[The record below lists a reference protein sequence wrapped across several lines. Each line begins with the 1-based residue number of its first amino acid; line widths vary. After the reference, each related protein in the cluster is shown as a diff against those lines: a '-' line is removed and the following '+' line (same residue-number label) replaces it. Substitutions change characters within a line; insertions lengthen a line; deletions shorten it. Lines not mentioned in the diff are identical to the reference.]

1 MPNPRRLAHV
11 LLAGVLVAAAVV
23 GVAASGGPSTAQ
35 AGVLGQTIIPITP
48 CTSTSTQFAANL
60 SSQQEVPPSGTGQ
73 SGTALLTLQPD
84 GQSLVV
90 TINTTLNPANVILAH
105 IHSPA
110 PPGVNAPVTV
120 N

>member
-1 MPNPRRLAHV
+1 MPNPRRIAQA
-11 LLAGVLVAAAVV
+11 LLGGALVAAGLL

-35 AGVLGQTIIPITP
+35 AGALGQTLIPITDCGP
-48 CTSTSTQFAANL
+48 TSTQFAANL

-73 SGTALLTLQPD
+73 RGTALLTLQPD

-90 TINTTLNPANVILAH
+90 TINTTLNPANVALAH

-110 PPGVNAPVTV
+110 PP
-120 N
+120 